1 MRYRIYDAFVMR
13 SKPLASQQDL
23 ARRLLPLVWGLL
35 ALVAFL
41 VALIWGALK
50 LQIALAALLNGES
63 VWSKA
68 QKQLVI
74 DLDAYAVN
82 GDPES
87 LASFRNNFAL
97 LEFDRFAR
105 VETAKE
111 TYDYDRVVE
120 ALNHRNA
127 IAEAIPVVIFILRYM
142 PNAPYM
148 KDALQ
153 AWRSTDDSI
162 DELQRIANEVQ
173 RSRAAST
180 WSSLDANRERGRIG
194 VLNSYIQ
201 PRADL
206 FSKAIAEGA
215 SWLGKVLFAAVLG
228 AACIAAL
235 LWLQMARRIL
245 AGIRGTEER
254 YRLLFDN
261 AADAIVMIDDA
272 SGIVLDAN
280 HTAASWVQRNQQH
293 LVGSHFANLF
303 SDGTDRST
311 GLSDTAGALRASDGS
326 SRLVEMQSSF
336 VTWGDKRVRQAIIR
350 DVSERVASEQERRI
364 AAEALGAIAEGVVIA
379 DAGRKVITANDAS
392 FAITGFST
400 QRLQRFPLGDT
411 RTLPDGR
418 PLPAAIWDT
427 IAKVGHWHGEVESR
441 RHDGTM
447 YPERL
452 SISAIRDDFGKVQHY
467 VAVFA
472 DISAHKA
479 HQARLEHMATRD
491 ILTGLVNRA
500 EFESHCARAI
510 HIAGQ
515 EHRALAVL
523 FIDLDAFKSVNDSFS
538 HGIGD
543 RLLIK
548 VAERIQQ
555 QLGPGEVAGRIG
567 GDEFT
572 VLVPKLDTREDVTGL
587 AARLLLALSEAY
599 VIEEQEIVLSA
610 SIGIAGYPLDGTE
623 AIALIANADA
633 AMYTAKA
640 SERNAFRFY
649 LPIMHANA
657 RRRLRLAADLRQA
670 LANDEFSVVYQPT
683 VELRSGRIV
692 AVEALLRWQHPERGE
707 VPPAEFIPMAES
719 LGHIRQ
725 IDQWVMQTV
734 LAQLTAWNQAG
745 VPPIRVALNVSASW
759 FGHPAFVEF
768 LTRALQASQLSADR
782 LLLEITESSILR
794 LGEDTDRTMRA
805 LHTLGVCVAIDDF
818 GTGYSSMA
826 YLKLPSVT
834 YLKIDR
840 SFIGGL
846 PDNANDAAIVQAM
859 LAISQSLGLR
869 TIAEGI
875 ESEAQHDFL
884 LRSGC
889 AEAQGFL
896 YSYPLSAAEI
906 SHLLSPNPKL
916 GKTKLQL
923 VATKR

>member
-1 MRYRIYDAFVMR
+1 MR

-35 ALVAFL
+35 ALVGFL

-74 DLDAYAVN
+74 DLDAYATS
-82 GDPES
+82 GDPQN
-87 LASFRNNFAL
+87 LTSFQNNFTL
-97 LEFDRFAR
+97 LEYDRFAR
-105 VETAKE
+105 NETAKE
-111 TYDYDRVVE
+111 RFNYDEVVA
-120 ALNHRNA
+120 ALSHRNT
-127 IAEAIPVVIFILRYM
+127 ITEAIPVVIFMLVHL
-142 PNAPYM
+142 PNAPYL
-148 KDALQ
+148 KDALE
-153 AWRSTDDSI
+153 AWRSTDTAI
-162 DELQRIANEVQ
+162 DELKLIAAQVEHA
-173 RSRAAST
+173 RATST
-180 WSSLDANRERGRIG
+180 WSAQQMTRQRARIAE
-194 VLNSYIQ
+194 LNKYIQ
-201 PRADL
+201 PRSDL
-206 FSKAIAEGA
+206 FSQAIAEGA
-215 SWLGKVLFAAVLG
+215 SWLGKVLFMSVLV

-235 LWLQMARRIL
+235 LWLQMASRIL
-245 AGIRGTEER
+245 AGIRGSEER

-261 AADAIVMIDDA
+261 AADAIVMIDDS
-272 SGIVLDAN
+272 SGVILDAN
-280 HTAASWVQRNQQH
+280 RTAASWVQRSAQF
-293 LVGSHFANLF
+293 LVGMHFAHLF
-303 SDGTDRST
+303 AESSSSGGVGAR
-311 GLSDTAGALRASDGS
+311 AGALRASDGS
-326 SRLVEMQSSF
+326 TRLVEMQSSF
-336 VTWGDKRVRQAIIR
+336 VTWGQKSVRQAIIR

-379 DAGRKVITANDAS
+379 DAERRVITANDAS

-400 QRLQRFPLGDT
+400 QRLQRFPFGDT
-411 RTLPDGR
+411 RSLPDDR
-418 PLPAAIWDT
+418 PLPAVIWDT
-427 IAKVGHWHGEVESR
+427 IAKVGHWHGEVRSR
-441 RHDGTM
+441 RHDGTI

-491 ILTGLVNRA
+491 ILTGLINRA
-500 EFESHCARAI
+500 EFESHCAHAVQ
-510 HIAGQ
+510 IAAQ
-515 EHRALAVL
+515 EHHALAVL

-548 VAERIQQ
+548 VAERIQK
-555 QLGPGEVAGRIG
+555 QLGAVEVAGRIG

-572 VLVPKLDTREDVTGL
+572 VLVPKLDAREDATGL

-599 VIEEQEIVLSA
+599 LIEEQEIVLSA
-610 SIGIAGYPLDGTE
+610 SIGIAGYPLDGSD
-623 AIALIANADA
+623 AISLIANADA

-719 LGHIRQ
+719 LGQIRQ

-734 LAQLTAWNQAG
+734 LAQLTAWNQSG

-768 LTRALQASQLSADR
+768 LTRALAASQLSADR

-794 LGEDTDRTMRA
+794 LGEDTDRTMKA
-805 LHTLGVCVAIDDF
+805 LQALGVCVAIDDF

-826 YLKLPSVT
+826 YLKLPAVT

-840 SFIGGL
+840 SFVCGL
-846 PDNANDAAIVQAM
+846 PDSANDAAIVQAM

>member
-1 MRYRIYDAFVMR
+1 MRGE
-13 SKPLASQQDL
+13 PLASQQDL

-35 ALVAFL
+35 ALVGFL

-74 DLDAYAVN
+74 DLDAYATS
-82 GDPES
+82 GDPQN
-87 LASFRNNFAL
+87 LARFQSNFTL
-97 LEFDRFAR
+97 LEYDRFAR
-105 VETAKE
+105 NETAKE
-111 TYDYDRVVE
+111 NFDYDAVVA
-120 ALNHRNA
+120 ALSHRNA
-127 IAEAIPVVIFILRYM
+127 ITETIPVVIFMFQHL
-142 PNAPYM
+142 PNAPYLR
-148 KDALQ
+148 DALK
-153 AWRSTDDSI
+153 AWRSTDASI
-162 DELQRIANEVQ
+162 DELQGIAGEIQHARDTNTWSAGDMTRQRARIAE
-173 RSRAAST
+173 
-180 WSSLDANRERGRIG
+180 
-194 VLNSYIQ
+194 LNDYIQ
-201 PRADL
+201 PRSDL

-215 SWLGKVLFAAVLG
+215 SWLGKVLFASVLL
-228 AACIAAL
+228 AACIAAM

-245 AGIRGTEER
+245 SGIRGTEER

-261 AADAIVMIDDA
+261 AADAIVMIEES

-280 HTAASWVQRNQQH
+280 RTAATWIQRNAPN
-293 LVGSHFANLF
+293 LVGTYFSQLFAE
-303 SDGTDRST
+303 SSSSS
-311 GLSDTAGALRASDGS
+311 GLGATAGALRASDGS
-326 SRLVEMQSSF
+326 TRLVEMQSSF
-336 VTWGDKRVRQAIIR
+336 VTWGQKRVRQAIIR
-350 DVSERVASEQERRI
+350 DVSERVAIEQERRI
-364 AAEALGAIAEGVVIA
+364 AAEALAAIAEGVVIA
-379 DAGRKVITANDAS
+379 DAERRVITANDAS

-400 QRLQRFPLGDT
+400 QRLQRFPFGDT
-411 RTLPDGR
+411 RTLPDNK
-418 PLPAAIWDT
+418 PLPAAIWES
-427 IAKVGHWHGEVESR
+427 IAKVGHWHGEVRSR
-441 RHDGTM
+441 RHDGTI

-452 SISAIRDDFGKVQHY
+452 SISAIRDDFGKVQYY

-491 ILTGLVNRA
+491 ILTGLINRA
-500 EFESHCARAI
+500 EFEAHCTQAI
-510 HIAGQ
+510 QAAAQ
-515 EHRALAVL
+515 EHHALAVL

-543 RLLIK
+543 RLLVK

-572 VLVPKLDTREDVTGL
+572 VLVPRLDTREDATGL

-599 VIEEQEIVLSA
+599 LIEEQEIVLSA

-623 AIALIANADA
+623 AISLIANADA

-683 VELRSGRIV
+683 VELRTGRIV

-719 LGHIRQ
+719 LGQIRQ
-725 IDQWVMQTV
+725 IDQWVMQNV
-734 LAQLTAWNQAG
+734 LAQLVAWNQAG

-768 LTRALQASQLSADR
+768 LTRALQASQLSSER

-794 LGEDTDRTMRA
+794 LGEDTDRTMKA
-805 LHTLGVCVAIDDF
+805 LHELGVCVAIDDF

-826 YLKLPSVT
+826 YLKLPAVA

-840 SFIGGL
+840 SFICGL
-846 PDNANDAAIVQAM
+846 PENANDAAIVQAM

-875 ESEAQHDFL
+875 ETEAQHDFL
-884 LRSGC
+884 ARSGC

-906 SHLLSPNPKL
+906 SHKLCPNPNF
-916 GKTKLQL
+916 GKAKLQL